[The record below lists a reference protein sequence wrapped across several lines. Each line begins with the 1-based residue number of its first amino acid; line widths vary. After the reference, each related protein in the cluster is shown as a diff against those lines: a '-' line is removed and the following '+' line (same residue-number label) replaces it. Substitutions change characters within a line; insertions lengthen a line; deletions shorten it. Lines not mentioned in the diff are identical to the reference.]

1 MPNPAAAAE
10 AAELPVELSS
20 GDSVSSLTFIYAA
33 SVCQEAVIHLPRR
46 DGCRTRRYS
55 GWVAAWAKSSGGEL
69 LQVASHTR
77 ALSICMGS

>member
-1 MPNPAAAAE
+1 MPNPAAAKE
-10 AAELPVELSS
+10 AAELSVELSS

-55 GWVAAWAKSSGGEL
+55 G
-69 LQVASHTR
+69 
-77 ALSICMGS
+77 